1 MKFLI
6 HSYKRNNDRENGV
19 NEPPIIRRLPQGK
32 EYYMEQRKI
41 NKLIIRDS
49 LIAIP
54 TLLFTGAWL
63 FVVLNPNIE
72 IYSGAN
78 YGLSVFLNLLL
89 PLTIIAIAE
98 IVYALL
104 LIVECIKSQ
113 GKTTT
118 EKVFSCIG
126 IWFAVMYLFLGVYI
140 YRLVRLTILKKRLNQ
155 STQTI

>member
-1 MKFLI
+1 ML
-6 HSYKRNNDRENGV
+6 SV
-19 NEPPIIRRLPQGK
+19 NFKKYPFYRGQVPRP
-32 EYYMEQRKI
+32 
-41 NKLIIRDS
+41 
-49 LIAIP
+49 AIP
-54 TLLFTGAWL
+54 ASLLLFTGAWL

-126 IWFAVMYLFLGVYI
+126 IWFAVMYLFFGVYI

-155 STQTI
+155 SMQTI